1 MKLYGKFMFLGFLW
15 GVILSS
21 RAVVHPDGEYTL
33 VALVINIGFDI
44 LPACNQITMLNLL
57 EAMVPYYVFIIIFG
71 TFIYQHFCWSSPY
84 IFTRCSNRTKWLCKE
99 FGWLL
104 FYSAGY
110 MLCMVLGRVLPYLF
124 FSDLYIDKVGLQMLL
139 VLFGIMVLWLFSAA
153 LLCNTL
159 SILKSGVWGTFFTL
173 GISMCGVAVMA
184 FVNTNNFTAVE
195 RLKLHLNYCAH
206 LVFGWHS
213 LGTKNMKEMNQL
225 GAGLS
230 FGESYLYL
238 GVVAL
243 VILLVSIY
251 VVQRKDVIGNLEAR

>member
-1 MKLYGKFMFLGFLW
+1 MKLYGKFMCLGFLW
-15 GVILSS
+15 GVLLSS
-21 RAVVHPDGEYTL
+21 RAVVNSDGDYTL
-33 VALVINIGFDI
+33 AGLVINIGFDI

-104 FYSAGY
+104 FYSVAY
-110 MLCMVLGRVLPYLF
+110 MVCMIVGRILPYCF
-124 FSDLYIDKVGLQMLL
+124 FSELKIDRIGLQMLA
-139 VLFGIMVLWLFSAA
+139 VLFGIMVLWLFSAT
-153 LLCNTL
+153 LFCNTL

-173 GISMCGVAVMA
+173 AISMCGVAVMA
-184 FVNTNNFTAVE
+184 FVNTNAFTAVE
-195 RLKLHLNYCAH
+195 RLKLRLNYWAH

-213 LGTKNMKEMNQL
+213 LGTKSMEGMDQL
-225 GAGLS
+225 GAGMS
-230 FGESYLYL
+230 FYESYLYL

-243 VILLVSIY
+243 VILLFSSY
-251 VVQRKDVIGNLEAR
+251 VVERKDVIGNLEEK